1 MPRLFDLLRTRILP
15 AILTAAGVALIV
27 AGLLSYTVPV
37 EANPSDSPAATDLA
51 PTAPPTAGAS
61 LTPRATGSGNA
72 SPSAVAGRFA
82 TRVQIPALGVDL
94 PVIRPPGGPSAYPL
108 CNVAMYIQALGQPGE
123 GRGIYIY
130 AHARKGMFLPI
141 LDASKINNGAKMKGM
156 IVNVYTSDDR
166 LYLYEVTEV
175 RRHQLNL
182 DDAITAATEELWL
195 QTSEGPRGT
204 PGKTQVVARLL
215 STQAADHA
223 AAHPKANP
231 VVCG

>member
-1 MPRLFDLLRTRILP
+1 MPRLLDLLRTRILP
-15 AILTAAGVALIV
+15 AILTAAGVALVV
-27 AGLLSYTVPV
+27 AGLLSYTAPV
-37 EANPSDSPAATDLA
+37 EAIPTESPAATDGLVTA
-51 PTAPPTAGAS
+51 SPFVTPTFGAS
-61 LTPRATGSGNA
+61 GSPGA
-72 SPSAVAGRFA
+72 SPSAAADRVA
-82 TRVQIPALGVDL
+82 TRVQIPALGIDL

-108 CNVAMYIQALGQPGE
+108 CNVAMYIQVLGQPGQ
-123 GRGIYIY
+123 GRGIYMY

-141 LDASKINNGAKMKGM
+141 LDASKVNNGAKMKGM

-166 LYLYEVTEV
+166 LYLYEIFDV
-175 RRHQLNL
+175 RRHQLDLN
-182 DDAITAATEELWL
+182 DAIDATTEELWL